1 MSFKARRVDDAN
13 VAAVQPFSWEQTTA
27 RPVQAS
33 LSASVVVGPAAHVD
47 HLDTAAI
54 ERDAFTKGYA
64 QGERAG
70 MDAAATR
77 AEAMLRRLAQTIEE
91 LGELRNE
98 MIHRTERQAIQLVL
112 AIAERI
118 VQREITLDRSLLL
131 GMARVALDRLGEY
144 GSATIRL
151 NPDDYQAI
159 GAKPSI
165 DGAAVEV
172 LADAS
177 VPRGGCHVQSDF
189 GFMDVSPE
197 SQFRELARALL
208 EDGEPSPGGHASD
221 SSHAIV
227 LK

>member
-1 MSFKARRVDDAN
+1 MSYKARRVDDAN
-13 VAAVQPFSWEQTTA
+13 AIQPFSWETTTA
-27 RPVQAS
+27 SPVQAS
-33 LSASVVVGPAAHVD
+33 IAAGGSIRPATTSPTE
-47 HLDTAAI
+47 HLDTSAI
-54 ERDAFTKGYA
+54 EREAFTKGYA

-70 MDAAATR
+70 LDAAATR
-77 AEAMLRRLAQTIEE
+77 ADAMLRRLGQTIEE

-98 MIHRTERQAIQLVL
+98 MIHRTERQAVQLVL

-118 VQREITLDRSLLL
+118 VQREITLDRTLLL

-151 NPDDYQAI
+151 NPDDYQAMA
-159 GAKPSI
+159 AKPSI
-165 DGAAVEV
+165 DGAAIEV
-172 LADAS
+172 LADSS

-208 EDGEPSPGGHASD
+208 SDDTSQTDDASD
-221 SSHAIV
+221 APHAIV